1 MVAKTKLRVPAESQA
16 FATVPE
22 MRIPKS
28 AAPVEILRGTSQSPL
43 VGRASL
49 GAPPNARWHKHGA
62 HDTAHAQATGN
73 ANASAR
79 AAVAKC
85 SKARRVAPVTG
96 LAPVRTLATIEYGKD
111 RW

>member
-85 SKARRVAPVTG
+85 SKAQPVAPVMG
-96 LAPVRTLATIEYGKD
+96 RVQIRKPAPVESETDE
-111 RW
+111 